1 MTKREIVDDIPQ
13 LLEILPP
20 FIQAALARRP
30 DLHALTEIVMDLGR
44 PPEARFPDAI
54 DYLSDEP
61 VQREDIEHVVQRV
74 GVFGPDN
81 RAGIARTLHRISGIR
96 NRRGEIIGITCRV
109 GRAVFGTLD
118 LVEDIVAL
126 DQSVL
131 FVGRPG
137 IGKTTMLREFARV
150 LADDWGK
157 RVIIVDTSNEI
168 GGDGDIPHPSIGRAR
183 RMQVPFGARQADVM
197 IEAVENHMPEVIVI
211 DEIGTQAEAEAA
223 RTIAERGVRLIGTAH
238 GNTLENL
245 VLNPTLSDLVGG
257 IQVVTLGDEE
267 ARKRGTQKSVLERKA
282 PPTFDVLIEIQ
293 EKDRLA
299 ICRDVAKA
307 VDVLL
312 RGGTPQ
318 IEVRERN
325 ADGVVRVKPQG
336 APPLTLGRSE
346 TAAGAARNG
355 NGGVAP
361 GLAGK
366 GGALGKVVRIFPYAV
381 SRNRL
386 ERAIRTLRVPVH
398 IARNLHEADVVLTLK
413 GHYRKMPKR
422 LREAEERG
430 LPIRVVRSNTLHQI
444 ESFLEEYVGED
455 ALLEAMAEAERAV
468 EVAKAELRPVPLS
481 PQASNVRRLQH
492 ELIERRQ
499 LRSKSVGWGD
509 ERRVV
514 VLPHREDED

>member
-211 DEIGTQAEAEAA
+211 DEIGTADEAYAA
-223 RTIAERGVRLIGTAH
+223 RTIAERGVQLIGTAH

-282 PPTFDVLIEIQ
+282 PPTFQVLVEIQ
-293 EKDRLA
+293 ERDQVA
-299 ICRDVAKA
+299 IHHDVAKT
-307 VDVLL
+307 VDLLL
-312 RGGTPQ
+312 RGVTPAP
-318 IEVRERN
+318 EVRRRTPEG
-325 ADGVVRVKPQG
+325 GVEVLQTSNLAELAAEDPPAA
-336 APPLTLGRSE
+336 APN
-346 TAAGAARNG
+346 AARPEGDGHARRRNG
-355 NGGVAP
+355 RTV
-361 GLAGK
+361 
-366 GGALGKVVRIFPYAV
+366 KVYPYAV
-381 SRNRL
+381 SRQHL
-386 ERAIRTLRVPVH
+386 EHAIREVRAPVEVT
-398 IARNLHEADVVLTLK
+398 NLLHEADMVLTVR
-413 GHYRKMPKR
+413 GQYRKMPKR
-422 LREAEERG
+422 LREAEQNG
-430 LPIRVVRSNTLHQI
+430 LPIRVIRSNTPAQFFAFV
-444 ESFLEEYVGED
+444 ESLAAGLADGV
-455 ALLEAMAEAERAV
+455 
-468 EVAKAELRPVPLS
+468 
-481 PQASNVRRLQH
+481 
-492 ELIERRQ
+492 
-499 LRSKSVGWGD
+499 
-509 ERRVV
+509 
-514 VLPHREDED
+514 